1 MKKIQTLLAAALVL
15 LAAASFL
22 SCKPK
27 EEPQAAASSAE
38 AAEPAKEEKVKAG
51 FVYIGPAG
59 DFGWTYAHD
68 QGRLFA
74 EKELPW
80 LETVTVESVPEGDAV
95 RFLDRL
101 VQEQKCDVIF
111 TTSFGY
117 MDDTLAAANKYPDVK
132 FFHASGFKRAANMGT
147 YMGDM
152 YQIYY
157 MNGLIAGAMS
167 KTDKI
172 GYVAAFPIP
181 ELFRHMNAFALGIKE
196 VNPQATVSVK
206 WIYAWY
212 GPDKAREAAEALIA
226 EGCDVLGFTEDTPTV
241 VEVAQEHMEKG
252 EEIYALSHYSPME
265 SYGKDASVTGQL
277 TDWGVLYKQMLEDY
291 KAGKCDGDMSD
302 YDLLWLM
309 DKDAVELGGTWEDK
323 INPKYVDT
331 LKGMN
336 VESADFGTI
345 SVYDLVMKRYEQM
358 KQGRDVF
365 DPFTGPIMDQEGNVT
380 IPEGEIASIGHLF
393 AEMMYQVDN
402 FVTPLPQ
409 Q

>member
-1 MKKIQTLLAAALVL
+1 MKKLQSVLIAALML
-15 LAAASFL
+15 LMSGMLFAAGGQEAPAASDDGI
-22 SCKPK
+22 
-27 EEPQAAASSAE
+27 
-38 AAEPAKEEKVKAG
+38 EKIKAG

-74 EKELPW
+74 EAELPW
-80 LETVTVESVPEGDAV
+80 LETITVESVPEGDAV
-95 RFLDRL
+95 RFIDRM

-117 MDDTLAAANKYPDVK
+117 MDDTVAAAAKYPDVK
-132 FFHASGFKRAANMGT
+132 FYHASGFKRSPNMGT

-167 KTDKI
+167 KSNKI

-181 ELFRHMNAFALGIKE
+181 ELFRHMNAFAMGIKE
-196 VNPQATVSVK
+196 VNPEATVSVK

-252 EEIYALSHYSPME
+252 DEVYALSHYSPMQA
-265 SYGKDASVTGQL
+265 YGKDACLTGQL
-277 TDWGVLYKQMLEDY
+277 TDWGVLYKQMLLDY
-291 KAGKCDGDMSD
+291 KADKDADLTD

-309 DKDAVELGGTWEDK
+309 KENAVEMGGSYDDK

-331 LKGMN
+331 LKGIMTD
-336 VESADFGTI
+336 SADFGSI

-358 KQGRDVF
+358 KSGREVF
-365 DPFTGPIMDQEGNVT
+365 DPFTGPIYDQAGNMT
-380 IPEGEIASIGHLF
+380 IADGEIASIGHLF

-402 FVTPLPQ
+402 FDTPLPQ

>member
-1 MKKIQTLLAAALVL
+1 MKKLQTVL
-15 LAAASFL
+15 LAALMLLMSGMLFASGGQEA
-22 SCKPK
+22 P
-27 EEPQAAASSAE
+27 
-38 AAEPAKEEKVKAG
+38 AAEDGMEKVKAG

-74 EKELPW
+74 EAELPW
-80 LETVTVESVPEGDAV
+80 LETITVESVPEGDAV
-95 RFLDRL
+95 RFIDRM

-117 MDDTLAAANKYPDVK
+117 MDDTVAVAAKYPDVK
-132 FFHASGFKRAANMGT
+132 FYHASGFKRTPNMGT

-157 MNGLIAGAMS
+157 LNGLIAGAMTKS
-167 KTDKI
+167 NKI

-196 VNPQATVSVK
+196 VNPEATVSVK

-212 GPDKAREAAEALIA
+212 GPDKAREASEALIA

-241 VEVAQEHMEKG
+241 VEVAQEHMDKG
-252 EEIYALSHYSPME
+252 NEVYALSHYSPMQ
-265 SYGKDASVTGQL
+265 SYGEDACVTGQL
-277 TDWGVLYKQMLEDY
+277 TDWGVLYKQMLMDY
-291 KAGKCDGDMSD
+291 KANPEADLTN

-309 DKDAVELGGTWEDK
+309 KENAVELGGTWEDK

-331 LKGMN
+331 LKGIA
-336 VESADFGTI
+336 VDSADFGSI

-358 KQGRDVF
+358 DAGRDVF
-365 DPFTGPIMDQEGNVT
+365 DPFTGPIYDQAGNMT
-380 IPEGEIASIGHLF
+380 IAEGEVASIGHLF
-393 AEMMYQVDN
+393 ADMMYQVDN
-402 FVTPLPQ
+402 FITPLPQ